1 MRPKSKWLTSRPEA
15 ETLCECGVKIIY
27 FADQRK
33 PTLCKQCKFKRRLE
47 QAEKTIKSYKEKR
60 K

>member
-33 PTLCKQCKFKRRLE
+33 PTLCRECKLRWKRE
-47 QAEKTIKSYKEKR
+47 KAEKTIKSYKEKR